1 MFELVLELLD
11 GVVRQTLEGNSEW
24 LDGFELG
31 YVEIRFCLNVNYWV
45 ALFAFFY

>member
-1 MFELVLELLD
+1 MFELVLELLH
-11 GVVRQTLEGNSEW
+11 GVVRLGNSEW

-31 YVEIRFCLNVNYWV
+31 YVEIRFCLNVYYWV